1 MAFTYPAGQ
10 SMNALLADKA
20 FYKAGGSLVE
30 AKRSGGST
38 ISVIT
43 KFSSNKID
51 DQNDSFSKAAWDH
64 KEDVDHFMRKGF
76 ADWNHLYPINKK
88 LAMEALKKGDAQ
100 ACNKAEELALKS
112 IVGQPEKL
120 WSEQDGPY
128 CKIRLYANNEFI
140 KAYEPALM
148 ANSDRFGVSAAGVV
162 LDSQKD
168 GGIKIVKR
176 ARLSQISICPLLEA
190 INDDTTINLVKSQA
204 AEFLLGKEEESPI
217 QKACG
222 YVGRDSSPNETK
234 PASST
239 EKIKLLD
246 FILRYLCT
254 QKSFAGFVKE
264 ESKRIYGENHSHTE
278 LKSYLQDCF
287 SLSEDDAGELAA
299 LAMMEMNKK

>member
-1 MAFTYPAGQ
+1 M
-10 SMNALLADKA
+10 SALLDKA

-30 AKRSGGST
+30 AKRLGGST

-43 KFSSNKID
+43 KFSSDKID
-51 DQNDSFSKAAWDH
+51 EQNDSFSKAAWNNE
-64 KEDVDHFMRKGF
+64 EDVDHFMRKGF

-88 LAMEALKKGDAQ
+88 LAKEALKRGDAK
-100 ACNKAEELALKS
+100 ACNEAEELALKS

-120 WSEQDGPY
+120 WSENDGPY

-148 ANSDRFGVSAAGVV
+148 AHSDRFGVSAAGVV
-162 LDSQKD
+162 FDAQRD
-168 GGIKIVKR
+168 GGIKRIKR

-204 AEFLLGKEEESPI
+204 AEFLLGKEEKQEASPI
-217 QKACG
+217 QKAYG
-222 YVGRDSSPNETK
+222 YDYVDRDSDPNEKK
-234 PASST
+234 PADPT

-246 FILRYLCT
+246 FILRYLCA

-264 ESKRIYGENHSHTE
+264 ESKRIYGENHSHSE